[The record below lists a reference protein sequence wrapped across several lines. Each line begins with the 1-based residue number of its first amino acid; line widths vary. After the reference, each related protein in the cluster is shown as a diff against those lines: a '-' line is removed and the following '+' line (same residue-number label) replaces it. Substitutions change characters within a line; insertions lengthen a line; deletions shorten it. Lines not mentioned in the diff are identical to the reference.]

1 MENELYFYA
10 ELDASN
16 KVFSVLQT
24 SKPFKN
30 PSERII
36 QINANRKDLLGCT
49 YVDGEFLPAPPPPV
63 ELSRLQL
70 IDALGDDYYAIVAA
84 SKTDVQ
90 VEVWLEKFRLTNTFI
105 MSDPAVIEQL
115 QFLVNKELVSQNKI
129 DQILNQ

>member
-10 ELDASN
+10 ELNASN

-36 QINANRKDLLGCT
+36 QIDANRKDLLGCT
-49 YVDGEFLPAPPPPV
+49 YVDGEFIPPPPPPV
-63 ELSRLQL
+63 ELGRLQL
-70 IDALGDDYYAIVAA
+70 IEALGDDYYAIVAA

-105 MSDPAVIEQL
+105 TSDPAVIQQL
-115 QFLVNKELVSQNKI
+115 QFLANKGLVSQDKI

>member
-36 QINANRKDLLGCT
+36 QIDANRKDLLGCT
-49 YVDGEFLPAPPPPV
+49 YVDGGFIPPPPPPV
-63 ELSRLQL
+63 ELGRLQL

-105 MSDPAVIEQL
+105 MSDPVVIEQL
-115 QFLVNKELVSQNKI
+115 QFLANKGLVSQNKI